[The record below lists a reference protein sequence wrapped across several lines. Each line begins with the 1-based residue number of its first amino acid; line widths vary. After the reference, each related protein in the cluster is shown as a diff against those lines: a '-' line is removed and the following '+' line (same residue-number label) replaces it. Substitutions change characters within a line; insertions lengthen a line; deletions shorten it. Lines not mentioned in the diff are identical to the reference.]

1 VHFFIP
7 LTSFM
12 VWGMCAK
19 EVSGSVARVSKSMH
33 LYRCNQRK
41 KFIRPLTGIWYLLL
55 NIPWNGEQA
64 EYSP

>member
-1 VHFFIP
+1 
-7 LTSFM
+7 